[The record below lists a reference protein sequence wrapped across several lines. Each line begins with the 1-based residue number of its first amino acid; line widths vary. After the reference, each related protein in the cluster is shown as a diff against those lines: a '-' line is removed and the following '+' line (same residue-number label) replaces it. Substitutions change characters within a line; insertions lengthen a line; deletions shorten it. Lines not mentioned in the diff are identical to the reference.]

1 MLSNIVLFS
10 NDCLRKPAS
19 QAATCNLLSVLL
31 LLKQPRGLK
40 VTLCC
45 NKGSILR
52 PPWHQK
58 RPHTDTGGTG
68 GHMGDALIQQEHSD
82 SDESLLTR
90 SQDKHHEW
98 HHGLKKKL
106 FFVNCLSH
114 QYLNVN
120 SPCQCRSV
128 LKWRQTLRG
137 PRLFT
142 AETLSMRQ
150 KIGKL
155 NMTLFYCKL
164 CWYFLCQGND
174 KCKKK

>member
-10 NDCLRKPAS
+10 NDCLRKLQVKLQRAICCPWCFCWS
-19 QAATCNLLSVLL
+19 SPENSRWLCAATRDPSCGHHSIR
-31 LLKQPRGLK
+31 RGP
-40 VTLCC
+40 T
-45 NKGSILR
+45 
-52 PPWHQK
+52 QK
-58 RPHTDTGGTG
+58 LGGTG
-68 GHMGDALIQQEHSD
+68 GHMGDTLIQQEHSD

-90 SQDKHHEW
+90 SQDKHYEW
-98 HHGLKKKL
+98 HYGLKKKL
-106 FFVNCLSH
+106 FCVNCLSH

-150 KIGKL
+150 KK
-155 NMTLFYCKL
+155 
-164 CWYFLCQGND
+164 
-174 KCKKK
+174 

>member
-10 NDCLRKPAS
+10 NDCLRKLQVKLQCAICCLCCFCWSSPENS
-19 QAATCNLLSVLL
+19 RWLCAATRDPSCGHHSIR
-31 LLKQPRGLK
+31 RG
-40 VTLCC
+40 
-45 NKGSILR
+45 
-52 PPWHQK
+52 
-58 RPHTDTGGTG
+58 PHRNWGTG
-68 GHMGDALIQQEHSD
+68 GHMGDTLIQQEHSD

-90 SQDKHHEW
+90 SQDKHYEW
-98 HHGLKKKL
+98 HYGLKKKL
-106 FFVNCLSH
+106 FCVNCLSH

-155 NMTLFYCKL
+155 NRTQYYLNSVGTFCVQVMI
-164 CWYFLCQGND
+164 NV
-174 KCKKK
+174 KK